1 MSNLRYHN
9 SQRLRQRKNIRKAR
23 GNRLE
28 QDRYLIER
36 YPWLCPYLDDNGEI
50 PNDYDYNGT
59 LLNALPSGWRDL
71 ILDLCAE
78 LKGLLDKHDLV
89 DKYRVAE
96 AKEKWFMLRWY
107 DYLTDGSEMPQDVV
121 DLVMKYEGQSQY
133 VCMLCGGDKRSTEPC
148 CTSCMAIY
156 Y

>member
-1 MSNLRYHN
+1 M
-9 SQRLRQRKNIRKAR
+9 
-23 GNRLE
+23 E
-28 QDRYLIER
+28 QNRYLIER
-36 YPWLCPYLDDNGEI
+36 YPWLCPYLDNNGEI

-59 LLNALPSGWRDL
+59 LLDALPSGWGDL

-78 LKGLLDKHDLV
+78 LRILLDKYNLV

-107 DYLTDGSEMPQDVV
+107 DYLTDGSEMPQDID
-121 DLVMKYEGQSQY
+121 DLVIGYEKQSQY
-133 VCMLCGGDKRSTEPC
+133 VCMLCGSDKSLTEPC
-148 CTSCMAIY
+148 CTSCMVVY

>member
-36 YPWLCPYLDDNGEI
+36 YPWLYPY
-50 PNDYDYNGT
+50 PNDNGT
-59 LLNALPSGWRDL
+59 LLDALPSGWRDL
-71 ILDLCAE
+71 ILNLCAE
-78 LKGLLDKHDLV
+78 LRVLLDKYNLV

-107 DYLTDGSEMPQDVV
+107 DYLTDGSEMPQDIV
-121 DLVMKYEGQSQY
+121 DLVMRYEEQSQH
-133 VCMLCGGDKRSTEPC
+133 VCMLCGGDKSSTKPC

>member
-28 QDRYLIER
+28 RDRYLIER
-36 YPWLCPYLDDNGEI
+36 YPWLYPYPNNDGILLD
-50 PNDYDYNGT
+50 
-59 LLNALPSGWRDL
+59 ALPSGWRDL

-78 LKGLLDKHDLV
+78 LRVLLDKHDLV

-107 DYLTDGSEMPQDVV
+107 DYLTDGSEMPQDIVG
-121 DLVMKYEGQSQY
+121 LVMEYEEQSQDT
-133 VCMLCGGDKRSTEPC
+133 CMLCGGDKSPTEPC
-148 CTSCMAIY
+148 CTYCMAIY

>member
-23 GNRLE
+23 GDRLE
-28 QDRYLIER
+28 QNRYLIEQ
-36 YPWLCPYLDDNGEI
+36 YPWLCSYEI
-50 PNDYDYNGT
+50 SKDCDYNGT
-59 LLNALPSGWRDL
+59 LLDILPSGWRDL
-71 ILDLCAE
+71 ILDLCAK
-78 LKGLLDKHDLV
+78 LKELLDKYDLA

-107 DYLTDGSEMPQDVV
+107 DYLADGSEMPQDIV
-121 DLVMKYEGQSQY
+121 DLVMRYEEQSQY
-133 VCMLCGGDKRSTEPC
+133 VCMFCGSDKSSTKPC

>member
-1 MSNLRYHN
+1 M
-9 SQRLRQRKNIRKAR
+9 
-23 GNRLE
+23 E
-28 QDRYLIER
+28 QNRYLIER

-50 PNDYDYNGT
+50 PNDYSST
-59 LLNALPSGWRDL
+59 LLDLLPSGWRDL

-78 LKGLLDKHDLV
+78 LKVLLDKYNLV

-107 DYLTDGSEMPQDVV
+107 DYLTDGSEMPQDID
-121 DLVMKYEGQSQY
+121 DLVIRYEEQSQY
-133 VCMLCGGDKRSTEPC
+133 VCMLCGGDKRSTKPC

>member
-1 MSNLRYHN
+1 M
-9 SQRLRQRKNIRKAR
+9 
-23 GNRLE
+23 E

-36 YPWLCPYLDDNGEI
+36 YPWLCPC
-50 PNDYDYNGT
+50 PNDDGT
-59 LLNALPSGWRDL
+59 LLDALPSGWRDL
-71 ILDLCAE
+71 ILDLCAD
-78 LKGLLDKHDLV
+78 LRVLLDKYNLV

-107 DYLTDGSEMPQDVV
+107 DYLTDGSEMPQDIV
-121 DLVMKYEGQSQY
+121 DLVMEYEEQSQC
-133 VCMLCGGDKRSTEPC
+133 VCMLCGGEKGSTEPC

>member
-28 QDRYLIER
+28 RDRYLIER
-36 YPWLCPYLDDNGEI
+36 YPWLCPCLDDNGEI
-50 PNDYDYNGT
+50 PNDYSGT
-59 LLNALPSGWRDL
+59 LLDALPSGWRDL

-78 LKGLLDKHDLV
+78 LKVLLDKYNLV

-107 DYLTDGSEMPQDVV
+107 DYLTDGSEMPQDIV
-121 DLVMKYEGQSQY
+121 DLVMEYEEQSQY
-133 VCMLCGGDKRSTEPC
+133 VCMLCGDDKSSTEPC

>member
-28 QDRYLIER
+28 QNRYLIER

-50 PNDYDYNGT
+50 LNDYNYNDT
-59 LLNALPSGWRDL
+59 LLDALPSGWRDL

-78 LKGLLDKHDLV
+78 LRVLLDKHNLV

-107 DYLTDGSEMPQDVV
+107 DYLTDGSEMPQDIV
-121 DLVMKYEGQSQY
+121 DLVMRYEEQSQY
-133 VCMLCGGDKRSTEPC
+133 VCMLCGGDKRSTKPC
-148 CTSCMAIY
+148 CTFCMAIY

>member
-9 SQRLRQRKNIRKAR
+9 SQRLRQRKNIRKTR
-23 GNRLE
+23 GDRLE
-28 QDRYLIER
+28 RDRYLIEQ
-36 YPWLCPYLDDNGEI
+36 YPWLCPYEI
-50 PNDYDYNGT
+50 SKDCDYSGT
-59 LLNALPSGWRDL
+59 LLDALPSGWKDL

-78 LKGLLDKHDLV
+78 LKVLLDKYNLT

-107 DYLTDGSEMPQDVV
+107 DYLIDGSEMPQDIV
-121 DLVMKYEGQSQY
+121 DLVIRYEEQSQY
-133 VCMLCGGDKRSTEPC
+133 VCMLCGDDKSSTEPC

>member
-1 MSNLRYHN
+1 M
-9 SQRLRQRKNIRKAR
+9 
-23 GNRLE
+23 E
-28 QDRYLIER
+28 QNRYLIEQ
-36 YPWLCPYLDDNGEI
+36 YPWLCLCLDDNGEI
-50 PNDYDYNGT
+50 SNDDNGT
-59 LLNALPSGWRDL
+59 LLDALPSGWRDL

-78 LKGLLDKHDLV
+78 LRVLLDKYDLV

-107 DYLTDGSEMPQDVV
+107 DYLTDGSEMPQDID
-121 DLVMKYEGQSQY
+121 DLVMRYEEQSQY
-133 VCMLCGGDKRSTEPC
+133 VCMLCGDDKSSTEPC

>member
-9 SQRLRQRKNIRKAR
+9 SQRLRQRKNVRKAR

-28 QDRYLIER
+28 RNRYLIER
-36 YPWLCPYLDDNGEI
+36 YPWLYPY
-50 PNDYDYNGT
+50 PNDDGT
-59 LLNALPSGWRDL
+59 LLDTLPSGWRDL

-78 LKGLLDKHDLV
+78 LRVLLDKYNLV

-107 DYLTDGSEMPQDVV
+107 DYLTDGSEMPQDIV
-121 DLVMKYEGQSQY
+121 DLVMEYEEQSQC
-133 VCMLCGGDKRSTEPC
+133 VCMLCGGEKGSTEPC

>member
-28 QDRYLIER
+28 QNRYLIER
-36 YPWLCPYLDDNGEI
+36 YPWLCSYEI
-50 PNDYDYNGT
+50 SKDCDYNGT
-59 LLNALPSGWRDL
+59 LLDALPSGWRDL

-78 LKGLLDKHDLV
+78 LKELLDKYDLT

-107 DYLTDGSEMPQDVV
+107 DYLTDGSEMPQDIV
-121 DLVMKYEGQSQY
+121 DLVMRYEEQSQN
-133 VCMLCGGDKRSTEPC
+133 VCMFCGGDKSSTKPC

>member
-1 MSNLRYHN
+1 M
-9 SQRLRQRKNIRKAR
+9 
-23 GNRLE
+23 E

-36 YPWLCPYLDDNGEI
+36 YPWLYPY
-50 PNDYDYNGT
+50 PNDNGT
-59 LLNALPSGWRDL
+59 LLDTLPSGWRDL

-78 LKGLLDKHDLV
+78 LRVLLDKYDLV

-107 DYLTDGSEMPQDVV
+107 DYLTDGSEMPQDIV
-121 DLVMKYEGQSQY
+121 DLVIRYEEQSQY

>member
-28 QDRYLIER
+28 QNRYLIEL
-36 YPWLCPYLDDNGEI
+36 YPWLCPYLDDNGVI
-50 PNDYDYNGT
+50 PNDYSGT
-59 LLNALPSGWRDL
+59 LLDTLPSGWRDL
-71 ILDLCAE
+71 VLDLCAE
-78 LKGLLDKHDLV
+78 LRVLLDKYNLV

-107 DYLTDGSEMPQDVV
+107 DYLTDGSEMPQDIV
-121 DLVMKYEGQSQY
+121 DLVIRYEEQSQY

>member
-28 QDRYLIER
+28 RDRYLIER
-36 YPWLCPYLDDNGEI
+36 YPWLYPY
-50 PNDYDYNGT
+50 PNDDGM
-59 LLNALPSGWRDL
+59 LLDALPSGWRDL
-71 ILDLCAE
+71 ILDLCAD
-78 LKGLLDKHDLV
+78 LRVLLDKYNLV

-107 DYLTDGSEMPQDVV
+107 DYLTDGSEMPQDIV
-121 DLVMKYEGQSQY
+121 DLVMGYEEQSQY
-133 VCMLCGGDKRSTEPC
+133 VCMLCGDDKSSTKPC
-148 CTSCMAIY
+148 CTSCVAIY

>member
-1 MSNLRYHN
+1 M
-9 SQRLRQRKNIRKAR
+9 
-23 GNRLE
+23 E
-28 QDRYLIER
+28 QDRYLIEL
-36 YPWLCPYLDDNGEI
+36 YPWLCSYEI
-50 PNDYDYNGT
+50 SKDCDYDGT
-59 LLNALPSGWRDL
+59 LLDALPSGWRDL

-78 LKGLLDKHDLV
+78 LRILLDKYNLL

-107 DYLTDGSEMPQDVV
+107 DYLTDGSEMPQDIV
-121 DLVMKYEGQSQY
+121 DLVMEYEEQSQY
-133 VCMLCGGDKRSTEPC
+133 VCMLCGGDKRLTKPC

>member
-28 QDRYLIER
+28 QNRYLIER
-36 YPWLCPYLDDNGEI
+36 YPWLYPYPNDNGI
-50 PNDYDYNGT
+50 
-59 LLNALPSGWRDL
+59 LLDALPSGWRDL

-78 LKGLLDKHDLV
+78 LRVLLDKYDLV

-107 DYLTDGSEMPQDVV
+107 DYLTDGSEMPQDIV
-121 DLVMKYEGQSQY
+121 DLVMEYEEQSQY
-133 VCMLCGGDKRSTEPC
+133 VCMLCGDNKSSTEPC

>member
-28 QDRYLIER
+28 RDRYLIKL
-36 YPWLCPYLDDNGEI
+36 YPWLYSY
-50 PNDYDYNGT
+50 PNDDST
-59 LLNALPSGWRDL
+59 LLDALPSGWRDL

-78 LKGLLDKHDLV
+78 LRVLLDKHDLV

-107 DYLTDGSEMPQDVV
+107 DYLTDGSEMPQDIV
-121 DLVMKYEGQSQY
+121 DLVMEYEGQSQY
-133 VCMLCGGDKRSTEPC
+133 VCMLCGGDKNSTEPC

>member
-1 MSNLRYHN
+1 MER
-9 SQRLRQRKNIRKAR
+9 
-23 GNRLE
+23 
-28 QDRYLIER
+28 DRYLIER
-36 YPWLCPYLDDNGEI
+36 YPWLYSY
-50 PNDYDYNGT
+50 PNDDGI
-59 LLNALPSGWRDL
+59 LLDVLPSGWRDL

-78 LKGLLDKHDLV
+78 LRVLLDKYNLV

-121 DLVMKYEGQSQY
+121 DLVMRYEEQSQY
-133 VCMLCGGDKRSTEPC
+133 TCMLCGGFKSPAEPC
-148 CTSCMAIY
+148 CTYCMAIY

>member
-28 QDRYLIER
+28 RDRYLIER
-36 YPWLCPYLDDNGEI
+36 YPWLYPY
-50 PNDYDYNGT
+50 PNDDGI
-59 LLNALPSGWRDL
+59 LLDALPSGWRDL
-71 ILDLCAE
+71 ILDLCAD
-78 LKGLLDKHDLV
+78 LRVLLDKYNLV

-107 DYLTDGSEMPQDVV
+107 DYLTDGSDMPQEIV
-121 DLVMKYEGQSQY
+121 DLVIRYEEQSQY
-133 VCMLCGGDKRSTEPC
+133 VCMLCGGEKGSTEPC

>member
-1 MSNLRYHN
+1 M
-9 SQRLRQRKNIRKAR
+9 
-23 GNRLE
+23 E

-36 YPWLCPYLDDNGEI
+36 YPWLCPYLDDN
-50 PNDYDYNGT
+50 NDYDYNDT
-59 LLNALPSGWRDL
+59 LLDTLPSGWRDL

-78 LKGLLDKHDLV
+78 LKELLDKYDLV

-107 DYLTDGSEMPQDVV
+107 DYLTDGSEMPQDIV
-121 DLVMKYEGQSQY
+121 DLVMKYEEQSQY
-133 VCMLCGGDKRSTEPC
+133 VCVLCGSDKSSTKPC

>member
-36 YPWLCPYLDDNGEI
+36 YPWLYPY
-50 PNDYDYNGT
+50 PNDDGM
-59 LLNALPSGWRDL
+59 LLDALPSGWRDL
-71 ILDLCAE
+71 ILDLCAD
-78 LKGLLDKHDLV
+78 LRVLLDKYNLV

-121 DLVMKYEGQSQY
+121 DLVMRYEEQSQY
-133 VCMLCGGDKRSTEPC
+133 VCMLCGGFKSPTEPC
-148 CTSCMAIY
+148 CTYCMAIY

>member
-1 MSNLRYHN
+1 M
-9 SQRLRQRKNIRKAR
+9 RQRKNIRKAR

-36 YPWLCPYLDDNGEI
+36 YPWLCPCLDDNGEI
-50 PNDYDYNGT
+50 PNDYSGT
-59 LLNALPSGWRDL
+59 LLDTLPSGWRDL

-78 LKGLLDKHDLV
+78 LKILLDKYDLV

-107 DYLTDGSEMPQDVV
+107 DYLTDGSEMPQDIV
-121 DLVMKYEGQSQY
+121 DLVMEYEEQSQY
-133 VCMLCGGDKRSTEPC
+133 VCMLCGDDKSSTEPC

>member
-9 SQRLRQRKNIRKAR
+9 SQRLRQRKNVRKTR

-36 YPWLCPYLDDNGEI
+36 YPWLCSYEVSKDC
-50 PNDYDYNGT
+50 DYSGT
-59 LLNALPSGWRDL
+59 LLDTLPSGWRDL

-78 LKGLLDKHDLV
+78 LKVLLDKYELA

-96 AKEKWFMLRWY
+96 AKEKWFVLRWY
-107 DYLTDGSEMPQDVV
+107 DYLTDGGEMPQDIV
-121 DLVMKYEGQSQY
+121 DLVMRYEGQSQY
-133 VCMLCGGDKRSTEPC
+133 VCMLCGGDKRSTKPC

>member
-36 YPWLCPYLDDNGEI
+36 YPWLCPYLDEN
-50 PNDYDYNGT
+50 NDYNSIVLD
-59 LLNALPSGWRDL
+59 ALPSGWRDL

-78 LKGLLDKHDLV
+78 LKELLDKYDLA

-107 DYLTDGSEMPQDVV
+107 DYLTDGSEMPQDIV
-121 DLVMKYEGQSQY
+121 DLVMRYEKQSQH
-133 VCMLCGGDKRSTEPC
+133 VCVFCGGDKSSTKPC

>member
-1 MSNLRYHN
+1 MER
-9 SQRLRQRKNIRKAR
+9 
-23 GNRLE
+23 
-28 QDRYLIER
+28 DRYLIER
-36 YPWLCPYLDDNGEI
+36 YPWLYPY
-50 PNDYDYNGT
+50 PNDDST
-59 LLNALPSGWRDL
+59 LLDALPSGWKDL

-78 LKGLLDKHDLV
+78 LRVLLDKYNLV

-107 DYLTDGSEMPQDVV
+107 DYLTDGSEMPQDID
-121 DLVMKYEGQSQY
+121 DLVIEYEKQSQY
-133 VCMLCGGDKRSTEPC
+133 VCMLCGSDKSSTEPC

>member
-1 MSNLRYHN
+1 M
-9 SQRLRQRKNIRKAR
+9 
-23 GNRLE
+23 E
-28 QDRYLIER
+28 QKRYLIEL
-36 YPWLCPYLDDNGEI
+36 YPWLYPYLDDNGEI
-50 PNDYDYNGT
+50 PNDYSGT
-59 LLNALPSGWRDL
+59 LLDALPSGWGDL

-78 LKGLLDKHDLV
+78 LRVLLDKYDLV

-107 DYLTDGSEMPQDVV
+107 DYLTDGSEMPQDIV
-121 DLVMKYEGQSQY
+121 DLVMRYEEQSQY
-133 VCMLCGGDKRSTEPC
+133 VCMLCGDDKSSTEPC

>member
-9 SQRLRQRKNIRKAR
+9 SQRLRQRKNIRKTR
-23 GNRLE
+23 GDRLE
-28 QDRYLIER
+28 QDRHLIKR
-36 YPWLCPYLDDNGEI
+36 YPWLCSYEI
-50 PNDYDYNGT
+50 SKDCDYNGT
-59 LLNALPSGWRDL
+59 LLDTLPSGWRDL

-78 LKGLLDKHDLV
+78 LKELLDKYDLA

-107 DYLTDGSEMPQDVV
+107 DYLTDGSEMPQDIV
-121 DLVMKYEGQSQY
+121 DLVMKYEKQSQY
-133 VCMLCGGDKRSTEPC
+133 VCMLCGSDKSSTKSC

>member
-1 MSNLRYHN
+1 M
-9 SQRLRQRKNIRKAR
+9 
-23 GNRLE
+23 E
-28 QDRYLIER
+28 QNRYLIEL
-36 YPWLCPYLDDNGEI
+36 YPWLYPY
-50 PNDYDYNGT
+50 PNDNGT
-59 LLNALPSGWRDL
+59 LLDALPSGWKDL

-78 LKGLLDKHDLV
+78 LRVLLDKYELV

-107 DYLTDGSEMPQDVV
+107 DYLTDGSDMPQDIV
-121 DLVMKYEGQSQY
+121 DLVMRYEEQSQY
-133 VCMLCGGDKRSTEPC
+133 VCMLCGCDKESTKPC

>member
-1 MSNLRYHN
+1 MER
-9 SQRLRQRKNIRKAR
+9 
-23 GNRLE
+23 NR
-28 QDRYLIER
+28 DLIKR
-36 YPWLCPYLDDNGEI
+36 YPWLCLYLDDNGET
-50 PNDYDYNGT
+50 PNDNGT
-59 LLNALPSGWRDL
+59 LLDMLPSGWRDL

-78 LKGLLDKHDLV
+78 LRVLLDKYDLV
-89 DKYRVAE
+89 DKYRVTE

-121 DLVMKYEGQSQY
+121 DLVMRYEEQSQY
-133 VCMLCGGDKRSTEPC
+133 VCMLCGGEKGSTEPC

>member
-28 QDRYLIER
+28 RDRYLIER
-36 YPWLCPYLDDNGEI
+36 YPWLYPY
-50 PNDYDYNGT
+50 PNDDGI
-59 LLNALPSGWRDL
+59 LLDALPSGWRDL

-78 LKGLLDKHDLV
+78 LRVLLDKYNLV

-107 DYLTDGSEMPQDVV
+107 DYLTDGSEMPQDIV
-121 DLVMKYEGQSQY
+121 DLVMEYEEQSQY
-133 VCMLCGGDKRSTEPC
+133 VCMLCGSEKGLAEPC
-148 CTSCMAIY
+148 CISCMAIY

>member
-36 YPWLCPYLDDNGEI
+36 YPWLCPCLDDNGEI
-50 PNDYDYNGT
+50 PNDDNGT
-59 LLNALPSGWRDL
+59 LLDALPSGWRDL

-78 LKGLLDKHDLV
+78 LRVLLDKYDLV

-107 DYLTDGSEMPQDVV
+107 DYLTDGSEMPQDIV
-121 DLVMKYEGQSQY
+121 DLVMEYEEQSQY
-133 VCMLCGGDKRSTEPC
+133 VCMLCGDDKSSTEPC